1 MASAGT
7 TSGIGVTI
15 QSGAGV
21 LISGQH
27 VFVESGVNVISIANI
42 SGQAV
47 TVSGNTVIAKISG
60 ETVTIAGGVSISG
73 NIVQISGQHVFVE
86 SGVFVIS
93 TASAD
98 ISGQAVTVSGNTVI
112 AKISGETV
120 TIAGGVS
127 VSGNIVQISGQ
138 HVFVESGVLVVIQSG
153 ASVIS
158 TANISGQAITVSG
171 NTVIAKI
178 SGETV
183 IVNSGIGVIVQSGYG
198 VLISGQTVGANIIS
212 GQFTLDANQ
221 LSNVAAASGVVLK
234 NIQGSGNQLLTTVA
248 MGLNYFT
255 NPNAPKYIALNV
267 DSEGCTYVTTHSGE
281 YVGIS
286 GTVTINSGT
295 GVVIQSG
302 ASVISTANISG
313 QAVTVS
319 GNIVIAKISGETVTI
334 VPATPT
340 LVQTGTILRVT
351 ALSGGVAISSGVV
364 VSAVIK
370 AIAGNSGDIYVG
382 GSGAARNPF
391 SGYGY
396 LLRPGEAY
404 GTDINNL
411 FSIKVV
417 ASTSGDLITF
427 AGVG

>member
-1 MASAGT
+1 MARMASAGT
-7 TSGIGVTI
+7 ASGIGVII

-27 VFVESGVNVISIANI
+27 VFVESGVNVISIANISGQAVTVSGNVVIAKISGETVTIAGGVSVSGDIVQISGQHVFVESGVFVISAATADISGQAVTISGNVVIAKISGETVTLAGGVSVSGNIVQISGQHVFVESGVLVVIQSGASVISAANI

-73 NIVQISGQHVFVE
+73 NIVQISGQ
-86 SGVFVIS
+86 I
-93 TASAD
+93 
-98 ISGQAVTVSGNTVI
+98 
-112 AKISGETV
+112 
-120 TIAGGVS
+120 
-127 VSGNIVQISGQ
+127 
-138 HVFVESGVLVVIQSG
+138 
-153 ASVIS
+153 
-158 TANISGQAITVSG
+158 
-171 NTVIAKI
+171 
-178 SGETV
+178 
-183 IVNSGIGVIVQSGYG
+183 
-198 VLISGQTVGANIIS
+198 VGANIIS

-267 DSEGCTYVTTHSGE
+267 DNEGCTYVTTHSGE

-286 GTVTINSGT
+286 GTVTVNSGTGVIVQSGIGVQVRSGT

-302 ASVISTANISG
+302 ASVISAANI
-313 QAVTVS
+313 
-319 GNIVIAKISGETVTI
+319 
-334 VPATPT
+334 PT
-340 LVQTGTILRVT
+340 LVQTGSILRVT
-351 ALSGGVAISSGVV
+351 GLSGGIAISSGIV
-364 VSAVIK
+364 VSAVVK
-370 AIAGNSGDIYVG
+370 AVAGNSGDIYVG
-382 GSGAARNPF
+382 GSGAARNPY

-411 FSIKVV
+411 FSVKVV
-417 ASTSGDLITF
+417 ASISGDMITF